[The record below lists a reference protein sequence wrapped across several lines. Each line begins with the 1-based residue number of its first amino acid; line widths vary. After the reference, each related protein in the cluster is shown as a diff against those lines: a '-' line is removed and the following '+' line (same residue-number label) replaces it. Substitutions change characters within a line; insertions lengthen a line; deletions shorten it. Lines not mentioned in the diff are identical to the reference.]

1 MKAEVLNTLAFLALF
16 FPKFLFQ
23 IYTLMLDT
31 LSLSCLEIN
40 AVITN
45 LGCMSKEKNLDFF
58 FFKIYIY
65 SLRTE

>member
-1 MKAEVLNTLAFLALF
+1 MCFTHRLFLLF
-16 FPKFLFQ
+16 FQSFSFQ

-31 LSLSCLEIN
+31 LSLSYLEIN
-40 AVITN
+40 AVVTN
-45 LGCMSKEKNLDFF
+45 LGCMSKEMDLHN